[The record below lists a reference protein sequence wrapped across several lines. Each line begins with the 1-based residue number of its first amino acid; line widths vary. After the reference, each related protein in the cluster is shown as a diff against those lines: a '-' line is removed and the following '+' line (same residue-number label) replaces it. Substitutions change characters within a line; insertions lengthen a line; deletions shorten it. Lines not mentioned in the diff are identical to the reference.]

1 MISQATIPFEAPAS
15 SASPRTTL
23 AKSPPTTLLLAAVG
37 LVVVLVSMP
46 RLAQW
51 AAAGNQADAAQAA
64 QVLGPLLSA
73 APAAH
78 TLGTLMRSTSPLR
91 HRFSNARPLGAGYLV
106 EHHGYLLARAE
117 GGILFA
123 WPLQSGRTGESAY
136 AWTPD
141 SGLLVHPNKDH
152 RWTGRT
158 QVPQPRDLEL
168 RTWRKAP

>member
-106 EHHGYLLARAE
+106 EHHGYLLARA
-117 GGILFA
+117 
-123 WPLQSGRTGESAY
+123 
-136 AWTPD
+136 
-141 SGLLVHPNKDH
+141 
-152 RWTGRT
+152 
-158 QVPQPRDLEL
+158 
-168 RTWRKAP
+168 